1 MASASFLWAKVLS
14 YIEKKYS
21 ASIVMTLFDD
31 IDVVDFTDNQLVLYT
46 SNEFRRPIL
55 EAQCI
60 PHIKEAMLAVGQ
72 QDVEVMILDDKSLAE
87 YRNRDKNKGDLD
99 AINQEFTFDNFVV
112 GPSNRFAHATAW
124 AVATKPA
131 NAYNPLLIYGE
142 SGLGKTHLLY
152 AIANHI
158 KKDHPDF
165 HIVYVKG
172 DQFTN
177 ELIAAL
183 KEGNNVQF
191 RNKYRNA
198 DLFLMDDIQFI
209 AGKDSTQEEFFHTFN
224 TLYEQKKQIVLTS
237 DRPPEEMSRLEDRL
251 KTRLQWGLLADIQ
264 PPEFET
270 RCAIIKNKAQLLNF
284 KIPNDVVD
292 FIAEKIKSNIRQLEG
307 TTKKLY
313 AMCELSGHKPST
325 AIAQKVIK
333 DVIDNEVPPTSVT
346 INRIIEEVSR
356 TEGVSEEDIKSA
368 KQKANITHAR
378 KMCMFIIREA
388 TTLTFEM
395 IGKEFGKNY
404 STVIYSI
411 NDMEKEIQTDS
422 KMQRKINDI
431 INNIKTE

>member
-21 ASIVMTLFDD
+21 ASIVVTLFDD

-55 EAQCI
+55 ETQCI

-72 QDVEVMILDDKSLAE
+72 QDVEVTILDDKSLAE
-87 YRNRDKNKGDLD
+87 YHSRDKKKGDLD

-158 KKDHPDF
+158 IKDHPDF

-177 ELIAAL
+177 ELIAAV
-183 KEGNNVQF
+183 KEGRNVEF
-191 RNKYRNA
+191 RSKYRNA

-224 TLYEQKKQIVLTS
+224 TLYEQKRA
-237 DRPPEEMSRLEDRL
+237 DRPDLRPSPRGDEPSGGPSENPAPVGPFGRYPAP
-251 KTRLQWGLLADIQ
+251 GL
-264 PPEFET
+264 
-270 RCAIIKNKAQLLNF
+270 
-284 KIPNDVVD
+284 
-292 FIAEKIKSNIRQLEG
+292 
-307 TTKKLY
+307 
-313 AMCELSGHKPST
+313 
-325 AIAQKVIK
+325 
-333 DVIDNEVPPTSVT
+333 
-346 INRIIEEVSR
+346 
-356 TEGVSEEDIKSA
+356 
-368 KQKANITHAR
+368 
-378 KMCMFIIREA
+378 
-388 TTLTFEM
+388 
-395 IGKEFGKNY
+395 
-404 STVIYSI
+404 
-411 NDMEKEIQTDS
+411 
-422 KMQRKINDI
+422 
-431 INNIKTE
+431 